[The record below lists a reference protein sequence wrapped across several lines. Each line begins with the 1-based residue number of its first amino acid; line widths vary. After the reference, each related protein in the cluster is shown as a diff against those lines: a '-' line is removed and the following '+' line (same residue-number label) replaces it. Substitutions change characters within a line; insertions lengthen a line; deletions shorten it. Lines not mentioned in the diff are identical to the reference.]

1 MAKKKRRV
9 KLNLARLA
17 LLLFL
22 TFLVIAGGATLALV
36 ASSIASM
43 PAFNPDA
50 INFAASTE
58 IYDDQNQ
65 LVTRIG
71 VQNRVPVDIED
82 IPEVVK
88 NAFIA
93 IEDTRFEKHFGI
105 DPYRI
110 LGAAWADIKS
120 ASLKEGASTITQQL
134 VRQSTDIGT
143 DKKFRRKIQ
152 EAILAIQMERHFS
165 KDEILELY
173 LNGIYL
179 GQGHGVQ
186 AAAQAYFNK
195 DIQDVTLEEAALLA
209 GLPQAPSSYNPFYN
223 PEAAKK
229 RRNIVLDQMAK
240 CGFITQSEAEAAKAT
255 DIVLNPGKISTAD
268 YPYSYFI
275 DYVINQLMDEQ
286 GPYKFSEADVFK
298 GGLKVY
304 TTLNQNMQK
313 AAEEAIA
320 NDNYFPPAYKNSNG
334 ELIAPIG
341 AAVILDPHTGH
352 VKALVGGREQEG
364 KMLWNYATAE
374 KRRPGS
380 TFKPIAAYAPAIEYL
395 GRGPAT
401 IYDDI
406 PFSRGGYAPRNSG
419 GSFKGLVTMRYAITH
434 SINIPAVKAMDE
446 VGMDKV
452 IKFASGLGIDDLLPT
467 DGLPTALGGM
477 TNGVTPLQLAAAY
490 GAFANNGV
498 YIEPTVIRKVEK
510 LDGTV
515 LVENVPQQHRAMKET
530 TAFLITDMLKDV
542 VNSGTGTR
550 AKLDRP
556 AAGKTGTADNKNNQT
571 SDIWFAGYTP
581 DLVGVTWIGNKNQN
595 YRLNPGS
602 YGGNYTAMMWK
613 DMMQKAHAG
622 LPKRNFPAA
631 PAGIVRATVDSKSG
645 LLPGPHTPDDH
656 LVTDYFVKGT
666 VPTETDHTHVLM
678 EVCATSGQLPSE
690 YCSDRI
696 TKVVVKLPY
705 STPSHVG
712 DYGLRA
718 PTEICTM
725 HSTWENP
732 DNGNWLPDDQQDA
745 DSDQSKQQNTNY
757 WVPPVNNR
765 EYP

>member
-9 KLNLARLA
+9 KLNIARLA
-17 LLLFL
+17 LLLSL
-22 TFLVIAGGATLALV
+22 LLVVLAGGATLALV
-36 ASSIASM
+36 ASSVASM

-58 IYDDQNQ
+58 IYDDNDQ
-65 LVTRIG
+65 LITRVG
-71 VQNRVPVDIED
+71 LQNRVPVDITD
-82 IPEVVK
+82 VPKVVK
-88 NAFIA
+88 DAFIA
-93 IEDTRFEKHFGI
+93 IEDNRFEKHIGV

-134 VRQSTDIGT
+134 VRHSTDIGS

-152 EAILAIQMERHFS
+152 EAILALQMERHFS

-179 GQGHGVQ
+179 GAGHGVQ

-195 DIQDVTLEEAALLA
+195 DIQDVTLEEAALIA
-209 GLPQAPSSYNPFYN
+209 GLPQAPSTYNPFHN

-229 RRNIVLDQMAK
+229 RRNIVLDQMAHF
-240 CGFITQSEAEAAKAT
+240 GYITQAEADVAKAK

-275 DYVINQLMDEQ
+275 DYVITKLIDEN
-286 GPYKFSEADVFK
+286 GEYKLSEADVFK
-298 GGLKVY
+298 GGLKIY
-304 TTLNQNMQK
+304 TSLNQNMQK
-313 AAEEAIA
+313 AAEGAVA
-320 NDNYFPPAYKNSNG
+320 NDNYFPPSYKNSNG
-334 ELIAPIG
+334 ELIAPLG
-341 AAVILDPHTGH
+341 AAVILDPHTGY

-364 KMLWNYATAE
+364 KMLWNYATSE

-380 TFKPIAAYAPAIEYL
+380 TFKPIAAYGPAIEYL

-406 PFSRGGYAPRNSG
+406 PFSRGSYAPRNSG
-419 GSFKGLVTMRYAITH
+419 GGFKGLVTMRYALTH

-446 VGMDKV
+446 VGMDKT
-452 IKFASGLGIDDLLPT
+452 IKFANGLGINDLLPT

-477 TNGVTPLQLAAAY
+477 ANGVTPLQLAAAY

-498 YIEPTVIRKVEK
+498 YIEPTAIRKVEK

-515 LVENVPQQHRAMKET
+515 LIENVPKQHQAMKET
-530 TAFLITDMLKDV
+530 TAFLITDMLKDAV
-542 VNSGTGTR
+542 SQGTGTR

-556 AAGKTGTADNKNNQT
+556 VAGKTGTADNKNNQT

-581 DLVGVTWIGNKNQN
+581 DLVGITWIGNKNQN

-613 DMMQKAHAG
+613 DMMQKAHQG
-622 LPKRNFPAA
+622 LAKRNFPSA
-631 PAGIVRATVDSKSG
+631 PSGIVRATVDSKSG
-645 LLPGPHTPDDH
+645 LLPGSHTPDEH
-656 LVTDYFVKGT
+656 LVTDYFVQGT
-666 VPTETDHTHVLM
+666 VPSETDHTHVLM

-690 YCSDRI
+690 YCTDRI
-696 TKVVVKLPY
+696 TKVVIKLPY
-705 STPSHVG
+705 STPNFVA
-712 DYGLRA
+712 DFGLRA
-718 PTEICTM
+718 PTEICTI
-725 HSTWENP
+725 HTSLD
-732 DNGNWLPDDQQDA
+732 DNGGWLPNLPDDPNGN
-745 DSDQSKQQNTNY
+745 QNQNNNANP
-757 WVPPVNNR
+757 WMPPANGNNG
-765 EYP
+765 EF